1 MSSTYYNT
9 VYTAHA
15 VKRIMQRRLPLDAV
29 YQIAQVG
36 ITVQKNGSKLIKRG
50 DIGGKP
56 VHVVLE
62 NNTVITVYVAD
73 EFESTV
79 TIQRKRPIAIGC
91 GA

>member
-36 ITVQKNGSKLIKRG
+36 ITVQESGKRV
-50 DIGGKP
+50 GK
-56 VHVVLE
+56 
-62 NNTVITVYVAD
+62 A
-73 EFESTV
+73 
-79 TIQRKRPIAIGC
+79 R
-91 GA
+91 